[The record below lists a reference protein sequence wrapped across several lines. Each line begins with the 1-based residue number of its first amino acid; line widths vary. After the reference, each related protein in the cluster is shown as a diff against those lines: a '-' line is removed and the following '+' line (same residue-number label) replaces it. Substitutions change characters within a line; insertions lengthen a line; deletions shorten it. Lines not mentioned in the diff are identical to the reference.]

1 MCFCSH
7 LQILEGIEG
16 ALADPVTMANDP
28 TTYAPH
34 QARPSSSVVA
44 QLRPLLAVARMKQG
58 TDLAESIYDFSQISQ
73 LSNKHKK
80 SQHQAQNNFFD
91 DVTTT
96 SVPPDGT
103 RGGAE
108 GHEGGWRGDSVGG
121 NGGRNSLGNMSPSTS
136 PASALTS
143 GTFRRLSE
151 PGRLGHSHVLMG
163 LSNNHSDPL
172 SFSSLMAAKSR
183 GILQQQNGSF
193 NGLQEIAEIKA
204 TSMTMMGG
212 KVMGMG
218 GSAYS
223 APAPMVGGKVMDMGG
238 SAYSAP
244 APMVGGE
251 VMGMGAS
258 AYSGYGKAGG
268 ARGSRIQVGGDILTF
283 DKALN
288 VSEQVVATNPLAKKQ
303 SLAQQETFLQ
313 RRFQQV
319 RDDSHHPYE
328 KGNPRSLET
337 DYSQPFN
344 KHSGLRQV
352 TTSHVD
358 PDDSVPELLRVDGR
372 SRRGLNYNV
381 DEMLENVF
389 RSKTASHK
397 ESAQIGQLVSTS
409 KPVSKPLTVSRR
421 ISPVCLLIFFLLQ
434 FSAAH

>member
-1 MCFCSH
+1 M
-7 LQILEGIEG
+7 
-16 ALADPVTMANDP
+16 V
-28 TTYAPH
+28 
-34 QARPSSSVVA
+34 
-44 QLRPLLAVARMKQG
+44 
-58 TDLAESIYDFSQISQ
+58 
-73 LSNKHKK
+73 
-80 SQHQAQNNFFD
+80 
-91 DVTTT
+91 
-96 SVPPDGT
+96 
-103 RGGAE
+103 
-108 GHEGGWRGDSVGG
+108 
-121 NGGRNSLGNMSPSTS
+121 
-136 PASALTS
+136 
-143 GTFRRLSE
+143 
-151 PGRLGHSHVLMG
+151 
-163 LSNNHSDPL
+163 
-172 SFSSLMAAKSR
+172 
-183 GILQQQNGSF
+183 
-193 NGLQEIAEIKA
+193 
-204 TSMTMMGG
+204 GG

-313 RRFQQV
+313 RRFQQG

-434 FSAAH
+434 LSAAH